1 MTFLTAHP
9 SAPSLAERPDHVR
22 DIVELARS
30 NPNAFKWPVVVDWGA
45 GRACVGD
52 LDCVERMLERLRR
65 KRDGEP
71 VDDDDEKIEQP
82 KGWFT

>member
-1 MTFLTAHP
+1 
-9 SAPSLAERPDHVR
+9 
-22 DIVELARS
+22 
-30 NPNAFKWPVVVDWGA
+30 
-45 GRACVGD
+45 
-52 LDCVERMLERLRR
+52 MLERLRR

>member
-1 MTFLTAHP
+1 M
-9 SAPSLAERPDHVR
+9 
-22 DIVELARS
+22 
-30 NPNAFKWPVVVDWGA
+30 
-45 GRACVGD
+45 GD

-65 KRDGEP
+65 KRDGKL

>member
-9 SAPSLAERPDHVR
+9 SAPSITERPDNVH

-30 NPNAFKWPVVVDWGA
+30 NPNAFKWPIVVDWDA

-52 LDCVERMLERLRR
+52 LDCVKGMLERLRK
-65 KRDGEP
+65 KRDGEE
-71 VDDDDEKIEQP
+71 VEDDIEKP
-82 KGWFT
+82 KGWFF